1 MFSISSSGISEISN
15 IFADSFISGKL
26 DALDKAGN
34 HRVYSGIDPD
44 NEEYLLSAGGAQTKT
59 IKVDNDSGK
68 VHEIPSLSVSGLTD
82 LVPRS
87 TNQTPFGKFG
97 LVNFNF
103 NSIDATFNDLGNGV
117 FYVDDAFAP
126 NALQMDTDS
135 VSTGTTNIVYTD
147 KANSFLGLA
156 RVNNTNKNVEL
167 DPS

>member
-1 MFSISSSGISEISN
+1 
-15 IFADSFISGKL
+15 
-26 DALDKAGN
+26 
-34 HRVYSGIDPD
+34 
-44 NEEYLLSAGGAQTKT
+44 
-59 IKVDNDSGK
+59 VDNDSGK

-87 TNQTPFGKFG
+87 TNQTPFGKFA

-103 NSIDATFNDLGNGV
+103 NSIDATFSDLGNGV

>member
-1 MFSISSSGISEISN
+1 MDAGLTYPLPAAGSSG
-15 IFADSFISGKL
+15 
-26 DALDKAGN
+26 
-34 HRVYSGIDPD
+34 
-44 NEEYLLSAGGAQTKT
+44 KT
-59 IKVDNDSGK
+59 DF
-68 VHEIPSLSVSGLTD
+68 T
-82 LVPRS
+82 PRS

-97 LVNFNF
+97 LINFNF
-103 NSIDATFNDLGNGV
+103 NSIDATFSDLGNGV
-117 FYVDDAFAP
+117 FYVDDAFAS